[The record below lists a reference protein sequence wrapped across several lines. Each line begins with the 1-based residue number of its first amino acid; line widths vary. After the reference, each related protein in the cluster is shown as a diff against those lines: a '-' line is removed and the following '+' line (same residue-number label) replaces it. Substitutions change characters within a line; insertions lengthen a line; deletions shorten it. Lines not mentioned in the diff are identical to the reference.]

1 MPLREVFQ
9 MERLS
14 IYFNTTEVFKVSFL
28 KTPSTELADQKIIW
42 KDSDDRRKI

>member
-14 IYFNTTEVFKVSFL
+14 IYFNPTEVFKVSSL
-28 KTPSTELADQKIIW
+28 KTPRIELADQKIIG
-42 KDSDDRRKI
+42 KDSEDRRKI